1 MSDGGLLLSWN
12 ESSNTTYMK
21 EEVDRLVPNRP
32 RNIQAPPLW
41 RNEGLNTQ
49 RKTSLS
55 KNVKYNNELNS
66 HMAWPLV
73 HRSRDHVL
81 SPQRHPCPL
90 RSNSFRSLGPLNK
103 ECKSHPKT
111 QTSNQYTNVY
121 RRTRFRK
128 KCHWWTTYI
137 FAAIG
142 WRSVEKLAY
151 SRRRM
156 ILLYWGKF
164 LNGNIRSCSM
174 SCWYKRGK
182 NNKNARYE
190 EGNVIGESKRNLGA
204 VRSRGVPPYIS
215 HIGMCRPQGYGFNS
229 APFRSIDVAHFGL
242 ESGMVFEETT
252 WVYERICRFN
262 SKWMRKKE
270 KYANSKWI
278 LRNLFVSVLI

>member
-1 MSDGGLLLSWN
+1 MKAWGLREKPVWARTWNLTTSSTHTWRGLWYAGVGITCPHLSA
-12 ESSNTTYMK
+12 T
-21 EEVDRLVPNRP
+21 LV
-32 RNIQAPPLW
+32 
-41 RNEGLNTQ
+41 
-49 RKTSLS
+49 
-55 KNVKYNNELNS
+55 
-66 HMAWPLV
+66 
-73 HRSRDHVL
+73 
-81 SPQRHPCPL
+81 PL
-90 RSNSFRSLGPLNK
+90 RSNSFRSLGPLNRV
-103 ECKSHPKT
+103 CKSRPKT

-128 KCHWWTTYI
+128 KYHWWTTYI

-156 ILLYWGKF
+156 ILLYWGIF
-164 LNGNIRSCSM
+164 LKGNIRSCSM

-190 EGNVIGESKRNLGA
+190 EGNVIGESKRNIGA

-215 HIGMCRPQGYGFNS
+215 HIGMWRPQGYGFNS
-229 APFRSIDVAHFGL
+229 APFRFIYVAHFGL
-242 ESGMVFEETT
+242 ESGVVFEETT

>member
-1 MSDGGLLLSWN
+1 M
-12 ESSNTTYMK
+12 
-21 EEVDRLVPNRP
+21 
-32 RNIQAPPLW
+32 
-41 RNEGLNTQ
+41 
-49 RKTSLS
+49 
-55 KNVKYNNELNS
+55 
-66 HMAWPLV
+66 
-73 HRSRDHVL
+73 
-81 SPQRHPCPL
+81 
-90 RSNSFRSLGPLNK
+90 
-103 ECKSHPKT
+103 CKSRPKT

-128 KCHWWTTYI
+128 KYHWWTTYI

-156 ILLYWGKF
+156 ILLYWGIF
-164 LNGNIRSCSM
+164 LKGNIRSCSM

-182 NNKNARYE
+182 NSTNARYE
-190 EGNVIGESKRNLGA
+190 EGNVIGESKRNIRA

-215 HIGMCRPQGYGFNS
+215 DIGICRPQGYGFNS

-242 ESGMVFEETT
+242 ESGVVFEETT

-262 SKWMRKKE
+262 SKWMKE
-270 KYANSKWI
+270 KCANSKWI